1 MPMKSQK
8 QRSFLH
14 AKKPA
19 IAAKFE
25 AATPKGAKL
34 PMHVKAAAPAKPK
47 DISMGDFM
55 KPPKKPA
62 M

>member
-1 MPMKSQK
+1 MPIKSKSQ
-8 QRSFLH
+8 RAFLH
-14 AKKPA
+14 AKKPTV
-19 IAAKFE
+19 AAKFE

-34 PMHVKAAAPAKPK
+34 PAVAKPAAPKSK
-47 DISMGDFM
+47 EISMGDFM